1 MTVRIAWLALI
12 YIELLVCCFENIY
25 TSAIFFTLISII
37 IMIKKIGLSLF
48 SATVLVGCVVAT
60 SDDTSQINAQQVSS
74 SQANSSQENSAQDI
88 SASYESINTAQLI
101 DHVKVL
107 SSDKFGGRA
116 PSSEGEKLTLA
127 YLTEQFTAIGFKP
140 GNGDSFLQEVPLV
153 SIEASSDMTLAI
165 GGKNYQHG
173 TDMVM
178 GSARISELEQ
188 LKNSEL
194 VFVGYGVNAPEYNW
208 NDYKDLDVKGKTVV
222 ILVNDPGFATQDPEL
237 FNGNA
242 MTYYG
247 RWTYKYEEASR
258 QGAEGAIIIHETAPA
273 SYGWSVVKNSWTGPQ
288 FSFQRDDLNKDR
300 VAVEGWINS
309 TVASELFEK
318 AGLDF
323 EKMKERAAQGS
334 FNIDMGNLD
343 ASITVKNTI
352 KKSISYNFIAT
363 LPGQKKA
370 DEHILYSAHWDHLG
384 TDLTKKGD
392 QIYNGARDNAT
403 GTAALIEVAEAFSK
417 LPNTPERSIT
427 FLAVTAEE
435 QGLLGSKFYAAN
447 PVIPAAKTVAN
458 INMDALNVN
467 GKSKD
472 VAVFGLGQ
480 SELDNFL
487 TKAALKQNRMISGDP
502 RPAAGIYYRSD
513 HFAFANVGIPALYA
527 KGGAI
532 PADQA
537 TADLRVKLDPILGKC
552 YHGLCDEYSKE
563 WDLTG
568 AVEDMQLFFE
578 IGTELSK
585 SDVWPQWS
593 KTSEFKR

>member
-1 MTVRIAWLALI
+1 
-12 YIELLVCCFENIY
+12 
-25 TSAIFFTLISII
+25 
-37 IMIKKIGLSLF
+37 MIKKIALSLL
-48 SATVLVGCVVAT
+48 SAAVLVGCVATT
-60 SDDTSQINAQQVSS
+60 SDDSSPVSS
-74 SQANSSQENSAQDI
+74 SQDI
-88 SASYESINTAQLI
+88 SASYDSINTAQLI
-101 DHVKVL
+101 EHVKVL
-107 SSDKFGGRA
+107 SSDEFGGRA

-127 YLTEQFTAIGFKP
+127 YLTEQFKALGFQP
-140 GNGDSFLQEVPLV
+140 GNGDRFLQEVPLV
-153 SIEASSDMTLAI
+153 SIEASTDMSLVI
-165 GGKNYQHG
+165 GGKSYQQG

-194 VFVGYGVNAPEYNW
+194 VFVGYGINAPEYNW

-237 FNGNA
+237 FTGNA

-288 FSFQRDDLNKDR
+288 FSFQREDLNKGR

-309 TVASELFEK
+309 DVATELFAK

-323 EKMKERAAQGS
+323 AEMKELAAQGS
-334 FNIDMGNLD
+334 FNVDMGDLD

-352 KKSISYNFIAT
+352 KNSISYNFIAT
-363 LPGQKKA
+363 LPGTIKA

-384 TDLTKKGD
+384 TDLTKEGD

-403 GTAALIEVAEAFSK
+403 GTAALIEVAEAFAK
-417 LPNTPERSIT
+417 LPNPLDRSVT

-447 PVIPAAKTVAN
+447 PIIPAAKTVAN

-467 GKSKD
+467 GRSAD
-472 VAVFGLGQ
+472 VAVYGLGQ

-487 TKAALKQNRMISGDP
+487 TKAAAKQNRVISGDP

-527 KGGAI
+527 KGGAV

-537 TADLRVKLDPILGKC
+537 TADLRAKLDPILAKC
-552 YHGLCDEYSKE
+552 YHGLCDQYSDD

-578 IGTELSK
+578 IGVELSEAN
-585 SDVWPQWS
+585 VWPQWS
-593 KTSEFKR
+593 KTSEFSR

>member
-1 MTVRIAWLALI
+1 
-12 YIELLVCCFENIY
+12 
-25 TSAIFFTLISII
+25 
-37 IMIKKIGLSLF
+37 MIKKIGLSLL
-48 SATVLVGCVVAT
+48 SATVLIGCVTAT
-60 SDDTSQINAQQVSS
+60 SDDAAKGNASPK
-74 SQANSSQENSAQDI
+74 NSAQEI
-88 SASYESINTAQLI
+88 STSYDSINTTQLI

-116 PSSEGEKLTLA
+116 PSSEGEKLTLD
-127 YLTEQFTAIGFKP
+127 YLTKQFTAIGFKP

-178 GSARISELEQ
+178 GSARISQLEQ
-188 LKNSEL
+188 LKESEL

-208 NDYKDLDVKGKTVV
+208 NDYEGLDVKGKTVV
-222 ILVNDPGFATQDPEL
+222 ILVNDPGFARQDPAL
-237 FNGNA
+237 FTGNA

-309 TVASELFEK
+309 TVANELFEK

-323 EKMKERAAQGS
+323 NKMKARAAQGS
-334 FNIDMGNLD
+334 FNLDMGNLD
-343 ASITVKNTI
+343 ASITIKNTI

-403 GTAALIEVAEAFSK
+403 GTAALIEVAEAFAK
-417 LPNTPERSIT
+417 LANTPERSIT

-447 PVIPAAKTVAN
+447 PVIPTAKTVAN

-472 VAVFGLGQ
+472 VAVYGLGQ

-487 TKAALKQNRMISGDP
+487 TQAAIKQGRKISGDP

-532 PADQA
+532 PADEA
-537 TADLRVKLDPILGKC
+537 TAALRAKLDPILGKC
-552 YHGLCDEYSKE
+552 YHGLCDEYSEE

-578 IGTELSK
+578 IGVELSK
-585 SDVWPQWS
+585 AGVWPQWS
-593 KTSEFKR
+593 KTSEFSR

>member
-1 MTVRIAWLALI
+1 
-12 YIELLVCCFENIY
+12 
-25 TSAIFFTLISII
+25 
-37 IMIKKIGLSLF
+37 MIKKIGLSLL
-48 SATVLVGCVVAT
+48 SAAVLVGCVATT
-60 SDDTSQINAQQVSS
+60 SDDASQV
-74 SQANSSQENSAQDI
+74 NSAQDI
-88 SASYESINTAQLI
+88 KVSYDSINTAQLI
-101 DHVKVL
+101 EHTKVL
-107 SSDKFGGRA
+107 SSDEFGGRA
-116 PSSEGEKLTLA
+116 PSSEGEKLTLD

-165 GGKNYQHG
+165 GGKEYQHG

-237 FNGNA
+237 FTGNA

-288 FSFQRDDLNKDR
+288 FSFQREDLNKGR

-309 TVASELFEK
+309 DVATELFSK

-323 EKMKERAAQGS
+323 DKMKERAAQGS
-334 FNIDMGNLD
+334 FNIDMGDLD

-352 KKSISYNFIAT
+352 KNSISYNFIAT

-417 LPNTPERSIT
+417 LPQPLDRSVT

-447 PVIPAAKTVAN
+447 PIILPAKTVAN

-467 GKSKD
+467 GKSAD
-472 VAVFGLGQ
+472 VAVYGLGQ

-487 TKAALKQNRMISGDP
+487 TKAAEKQNRVISGDP

-513 HFAFANVGIPALYA
+513 HFAFASIGIPALYA
-527 KGGAI
+527 KGGAV

-537 TADLRVKLDPILGKC
+537 TADLRAKLDPILAKC
-552 YHGLCDEYSKE
+552 YHGLCDQYSDD

-578 IGTELSK
+578 IGVELSEAN
-585 SDVWPQWS
+585 VWPQWS

>member
-1 MTVRIAWLALI
+1 
-12 YIELLVCCFENIY
+12 
-25 TSAIFFTLISII
+25 
-37 IMIKKIGLSLF
+37 MIKKIGLSLL
-48 SATVLVGCVVAT
+48 SAAVLVGCVAT
-60 SDDTSQINAQQVSS
+60 SDDSSTSNTSK
-74 SQANSSQENSAQDI
+74 DI
-88 SASYESINTAQLI
+88 SASYDSINTAQLI
-101 DHVKVL
+101 EHVKVL
-107 SSDKFGGRA
+107 ASDEFGGRA
-116 PSSEGEKLTLA
+116 PSSEGERLTLE
-127 YLTEQFTAIGFKP
+127 YLTEQFKAIGFEP

-178 GSARISELEQ
+178 GSSRIMETSQ

-237 FNGNA
+237 FTGNA

-309 TVASELFEK
+309 DVATELFAK

-323 EKMKERAAQGS
+323 TQMKALAAQGS
-334 FNIDMGNLD
+334 FNVDMGDLD
-343 ASITVKNTI
+343 ASITVNNTI
-352 KKSISYNFIAT
+352 KKSVSYNFIAT
-363 LPGQKKA
+363 LPGKVKA

-384 TDLTKKGD
+384 TDLTKTGD

-417 LPNTPERSIT
+417 LPQPLDRSMT

-447 PVIPAAKTVAN
+447 PIIPAAKTVAN

-467 GKSKD
+467 GKSAD
-472 VAVFGLGQ
+472 VAVYGLGQ
-480 SELDNFL
+480 SELDNYL
-487 TKAALKQNRMISGDP
+487 TTAAKKQNRVISGDP

-513 HFAFANVGIPALYA
+513 HFAFANIGIPALYA

-552 YHGLCDEYSKE
+552 YHGLCDEYSE
-563 WDLTG
+563 DWDLTG

-578 IGTELSK
+578 IGVELS
-585 SDVWPQWS
+585 DAGVWPQWS

>member
-1 MTVRIAWLALI
+1 
-12 YIELLVCCFENIY
+12 
-25 TSAIFFTLISII
+25 
-37 IMIKKIGLSLF
+37 MIKKIGLSLL
-48 SATVLVGCVVAT
+48 SAAVLVGCVATT
-60 SDDTSQINAQQVSS
+60 SDDS
-74 SQANSSQENSAQDI
+74 SQGNSVQDI
-88 SASYESINTAQLI
+88 SASYDSINTAQLI
-101 DHVKVL
+101 EHVKVL

-116 PSSEGEKLTLA
+116 PSSEGERLTLE

-153 SIEASSDMTLAI
+153 SIEASSDMTLSI

-222 ILVNDPGFATQDPEL
+222 ILVNDPGFATKDPAI

-309 TVASELFEK
+309 TVAAELFSK

-323 EKMKERAAQGS
+323 DKMKERAAQGS
-334 FNIDMGNLD
+334 FNVDMDNLD

-384 TDLTKKGD
+384 TDLTKTGD

-417 LPNTPERSIT
+417 LPNRPDRSVT

-458 INMDALNVN
+458 INMDALNAN

-472 VAVFGLGQ
+472 VAVYGLGQ

-487 TKAALKQNRMISGDP
+487 TKAALKQNRIISGDP

-527 KGGAI
+527 KGGSI

-537 TADLRVKLDPILGKC
+537 TADLRAKLDPILSKC
-552 YHGLCDEYSKE
+552 YHGLCDEYTPD

-578 IGTELSK
+578 IGVELTESN
-585 SDVWPQWS
+585 VWPQWS